1 MSLILITVR
10 MYFLFIIGLV
20 YSTLLLTYS
29 DLVKERSFT
38 CNILYVKA

>member
-1 MSLILITVR
+1 MLLILITVR
-10 MYFLFIIGLV
+10 MSFLFTAGLV

-29 DLVKERSFT
+29 DSDKERSFP